1 MVSPVLLLPWAGHL
15 AVERGNAPATFYS
28 PAWASVVRMVRT
40 VVGQSSGCLVTPSF
54 DLAGAFR
61 SPSLSLRVCQD
72 APQDF
77 A

>member
-28 PAWASVVRMVRT
+28 PLVASVVGMVPT
-40 VVGQSSGCLVTPSF
+40 VRPASGGLVQPQ
-54 DLAGAFR
+54 DYLARASRPASLFR
-61 SPSLSLRVCQD
+61 RVCQD
-72 APQDF
+72 ARNDS